1 MSDTQ
6 DLTRPDNR
14 SEGGTV
20 SPRVAVIGCGAWG
33 KNLIRN
39 FADLGGLEAVIDNTP
54 ETAAAFAEKHGA
66 RAIDFAEALQDETID
81 GIVVAVPGD
90 AHYEIAKQALQASKH
105 VYVEKPLTLHLDQAE
120 ELVALADEKG
130 VALMVGH
137 LLQYHPVF
145 QALRKLVEDGRLG
158 ELRYVYSNRLAL
170 GRIVRDQ
177 NALWDLAPHDIS
189 MVLSL
194 IGAEPD
200 EVEAS
205 GACHLKPDVADTA
218 TLQLN
223 FPGEPRAQIFVSWF
237 HPFKEHKLVA
247 IGTEGMAV
255 FNDGEAW
262 EEKLILYPHGLSWD
276 GDLPVPNKADAE
288 PVKVDQAEPLKEE
301 CRHFLECIATGA
313 TPRTD
318 GREALRVQKVLEQAS
333 SQLNAKLG

>member
-1 MSDTQ
+1 M
-6 DLTRPDNR
+6 
-14 SEGGTV
+14 
-20 SPRVAVIGCGAWG
+20 PRVAVIGCGAWG

-39 FADLGGLEAVIDNTP
+39 FADLGALEAVIDHSP
-54 ETAAAFAEKHGA
+54 ETAAAFAEKHDA
-66 RAIDFAEALQDETID
+66 RVLDYDAALADETID

-90 AHYEIAKQALQASKH
+90 VHYDIAKRALQAGKH
-105 VYVEKPLTLHLDQAE
+105 VYVEKPLTLRLDEAE
-120 ELVALADEKG
+120 ELAALAEEKG
-130 VALMVGH
+130 LALMVGH

-145 QALRKLVEDGRLG
+145 QTLRQLVEDGRLG

-194 IGAEPD
+194 MGAEPD
-200 EVEAS
+200 EVDAF
-205 GACHLKPDVADTA
+205 GACHLKPNVADTA
-218 TLQLN
+218 TLHLN

-262 EEKLILYPHGLSWD
+262 DDKLLLYPHGLTWD
-276 GDLPVPNKADAE
+276 GELPVPDKAEAE
-288 PVKVDQAEPLKEE
+288 RVAVPQAEPLKEE
-301 CRHFLECIATGA
+301 CRHFLDCIATGA

-318 GREALRVQKVLEQAS
+318 GREALRVQRVLEKAS
-333 SQLNAKLG
+333 QDLTARGIEG

>member
-1 MSDTQ
+1 M
-6 DLTRPDNR
+6 
-14 SEGGTV
+14 
-20 SPRVAVIGCGAWG
+20 AVIGCGAWG

-39 FADLGGLEAVIDNTP
+39 FADLGALGGVIDNSP
-54 ETAAAFAEKHGA
+54 EAAAAFADKHDA
-66 RAIDFAEALQDETID
+66 KALDLADALADESID

-90 AHYEIAKQALQASKH
+90 AHYEIAKQALEAGKH
-105 VYVEKPLTLHLDQAE
+105 VYVEKPLTLRLDEAE
-120 ELVALADEKG
+120 ELVALADAKG

-145 QALRKLVEDGRLG
+145 QALRALVEDGRLG

-194 IGAEPD
+194 IGDEPD

-218 TLQLN
+218 TLQLT

-262 EEKLILYPHGLSWD
+262 EDKLLLYPHGLTWD

-288 PVKVDQAEPLKEE
+288 PIKVDQAEPLKEE

-333 SQLNAKLG
+333 SQLAEKLG